1 MKVVTD
7 NGIDI
12 SPQQL
17 EGLDVEIV
25 ALTITMGDDH
35 YKGGVDIQS
44 EEFYRIL
51 RSSDIFPVTSQ
62 PSPADFRERFLK
74 IAETDKDIVS
84 IHMSSKIS
92 GTYNSA
98 RLAAEELNAS
108 GQANVTVIDS
118 KQASG
123 ALGWIVEAA
132 ARAAK
137 AGWSHEQIVELINKI
152 GPSCNLMFSPDTV
165 KYLVHGGRVSHIRGM
180 AASVLNIKP
189 ILEVQFGSGTIESV
203 STVRTMKKALAKQVD
218 LIEDRY
224 NANTKMRVQIE
235 HADNTE
241 MAAYLK
247 EQMGNRFDCTFLPTT
262 SVTPLIGAHTG
273 PGVVAM
279 VYGPVDAF
287 ADIPG

>member
-98 RLAAEELNAS
+98 RLAAEELNAG

-137 AGWSHEQIVELINKI
+137 ADWSHEQIVELINKI

-235 HADNTE
+235 QADNEE